1 MAKNNNKKL
10 AKDYIAISP
19 HNKVY
24 SFTCA
29 KDWLIEQK
37 MSPSVFNTYLDK
49 GIIPETPLNCRKGL
63 ETRKRMEFWQFYH
76 KQNYFGKLPEKD
88 DNE

>member
-1 MAKNNNKKL
+1 MAKNIKIL

-29 KDWLIEQK
+29 KDWLIEQE
-37 MSPSVFNTYLDK
+37 MSVSVFNTYLDR
-49 GIIPETPLNCRKGL
+49 GIIPETPIQCRRGV
-63 ETRKRMEFWQFYH
+63 ETRKKMEFWQFYH
-76 KQNYFGKLPEKD
+76 RENYFGKLPEKED
-88 DNE
+88 DE